1 MLRATCEELRRRLA
15 AFISAARLVS
25 DPLRLLAWG
34 SDASFYRLTPQL
46 MVVVEDEAEVRQVLK
61 HCADLDTPVTFRA
74 AGTSLSGQAITD
86 SVLVLLGMAGAAS
99 RCRPTPTASACSPV

>member
-1 MLRATCEELRRRLA
+1 MSTYTDLARELG
-15 AFISAARLVS
+15 AFIPAPRLIT
-25 DPLRLLAWG
+25 DPLRRLAWG